1 MPTYEDPSRD
11 TDELAEAAR
20 GLAYSTRQI
29 ENPKDTYEVLG
40 SLHLTLSR
48 IQQGLQQLAAWH
60 QRHGQFA
67 ATDDGDRAA
76 GHTHAVRASAALTTA
91 ALSVEDATG
100 QVMAAHSENGRIAW
114 QPTRDINAAPN
125 QLTAIAENL
134 AEREAALD
142 PEPPASGGHTSDGRG
157 LTR

>member
-11 TDELAEAAR
+11 ADELAEAAR
-20 GLAYSTRQI
+20 GLAYATRQI
-29 ENPKDTYEVLG
+29 KIPEDTYEVLG
-40 SLHLTLSR
+40 SLHLTLAR
-48 IQQGLQQLAAWH
+48 LQQGLQQLAAWH
-60 QRHGQFA
+60 QRHGEFA

-76 GHTHAVRASAALTTA
+76 GHAHAVRASALLAAA
-91 ALSVEDATG
+91 ALSVENATG

-114 QPTRDINAAPN
+114 QPDRHITAAPN
-125 QLTAIAENL
+125 QLTALADVL

-142 PEPPASGGHTSDGRG
+142 PEPPASGHTNQSTG